1 MDHETVEEIKRH
13 FGIVVED
20 VRGEV
25 RLVAE
30 GVGALREEMHG
41 EFETARAETAWEFE
55 TVRAETARE
64 FKSAKAETAREFEE
78 TRSLIRLSYSELDRR
93 VKGLETDV
101 ADLRARL
108 ERVEERLAS

>member
-25 RLVAE
+25 RMVAE
-30 GVGALREEMHG
+30 GVEALREEMRG
-41 EFETARAETAWEFE
+41 EFKI
-55 TVRAETARE
+55 VR
-64 FKSAKAETAREFEE
+64 AETAREFEE